1 MTIARISTTFGSA
14 RRARTR
20 DETKKWNTQTY
31 TDPQNVPLNALLDVK
46 IMIFCVCVAVILIP
60 AILNAPPTD
69 DVFVIRGRRLIF
81 TIRSVSLPS
90 LAGTKVSRPLGKM
103 PSIQEAQTFYYA

>member
-20 DETKKWNTQTY
+20 DETKKWNTNIHRPTERSIKCPFRFLVH
-31 TDPQNVPLNALLDVK
+31 DIL
-46 IMIFCVCVAVILIP
+46 CVCVAL
-60 AILNAPPTD
+60 ILNAPPTD
-69 DVFVIRGRRLIF
+69 DVFVICGRRLIF